1 MRRVLIVGAGQAG
14 LQLALT
20 LQAESYDV
28 TLISARTPEQIR
40 NGRVMSTQSMYYQT
54 LEIERR
60 HGLGLWD
67 DTAPRLTGLRVSVAS
82 QEGERVIDWMA
93 PLKDYALSIDQRVKM
108 AAWLDLFA
116 ERGGTID
123 YRELSV
129 ADLDEIAPDFD
140 LVVVAA
146 GKGELGS
153 LFERDAQRSPYTE
166 PQRELSV
173 AYVRGTRSSSDPDDS
188 SAARFN
194 ALAGLGE
201 VISYPGHTLDGAC
214 EILLLEGVPGGPLD
228 AFGDRPEPQR
238 QWERMLGL
246 LREHCPWEHERFA
259 DAELTDEGG
268 TLAGAVT
275 PTVSKPIGQ
284 LPSGRLVLGLGD
296 SVVLNDP
303 VTGQGSNAACQSA
316 QIYLES
322 ILARGDGAF
331 DWDWMQRTF
340 DRYWDFAQHVTSWA
354 NAALQPPP
362 PHVLTIFGAAA
373 QLPAVGERFADG
385 FANPDDMT
393 AWFLDPNAADAF
405 IAECSAA

>member
-1 MRRVLIVGAGQAG
+1 MRKVLIVGAGQSG

-20 LQAESYDV
+20 LQAEQYDV
-28 TLISARTPEQIR
+28 TLVSAQTPEQIR
-40 NGRVMSTQSMYYQT
+40 GGRVLSTQSMYYQT

-67 DTAPRLTGLRVSVAS
+67 DTAPHLTGLRVSVAGPD
-82 QEGERVIDWMA
+82 GERAIDWTA

-108 AAWLDLFA
+108 PAWMELFT
-116 ERGGTID
+116 ERGGTLVH
-123 YRELSV
+123 RALTVAELDDM
-129 ADLDEIAPDFD
+129 AGDHD

-146 GKGELGS
+146 GKGELAS
-153 LFERDAQRSPYTE
+153 LFERDPQRSPYAE
-166 PQRELSV
+166 PQRALSA
-173 AYVRGTRSSSDPDDS
+173 AYVRGVPGDRDDS

-201 VISYPGHTLDGAC
+201 VISYPGLTLDGAC

-228 AFGDRPEPQR
+228 AFGDRPEPQQ

-246 LREHCPWEHERFA
+246 LRRHCPWEHERFA
-259 DAELTDEGG
+259 DAELTDDGA

-275 PTVSKPIGQ
+275 PQVSKPIGQ

-303 VTGQGSNAACQSA
+303 VTGQGANAACHAA
-316 QIYLES
+316 QIYLDS
-322 ILARGDGAF
+322 IVEHGEDAF

-340 DRYWDFAQHVTSWA
+340 DRYWDVAQHITSWA

-362 PHVLTIFGAAA
+362 PHVLDIFGAAM

-393 AWFLDPNAADAF
+393 AWFLDPEASEAF
-405 IAECSAA
+405 IARCAAA

>member
-1 MRRVLIVGAGQAG
+1 MRKVLIVGAGQSG

-20 LQAESYDV
+20 LQAEQYDV
-28 TLISARTPEQIR
+28 TLVSAQTPEQIR
-40 NGRVMSTQSMYYQT
+40 SGRVLSTQSMYYET

-82 QEGERVIDWMA
+82 PEGERVVDWMA

-108 AAWLDLFA
+108 PAWLELFT
-116 ERGGTID
+116 ERGGKVD
-123 YRELSV
+123 YRALTVSE
-129 ADLDEIAPDFD
+129 LDELAGDHD

-166 PQRELSV
+166 PQRALSV
-173 AYVRGTRSSSDPDDS
+173 AYVRGTKPATDLDDS
-188 SAARFN
+188 AAARFN
-194 ALAGLGE
+194 ALAGIGE
-201 VISYPGHTLDGAC
+201 VISYPGRTLDGDC
-214 EILLLEGVPGGPLD
+214 EIVLVEGVPGGPFD
-228 AFGDRPEPQR
+228 AFGDRPEPQQ

-259 DAELTDEGG
+259 DAELTDDGA

-284 LPSGRLVLGLGD
+284 LPSGRLVLGMGD

-316 QIYLES
+316 QVYLES
-322 ILARGDGAF
+322 ILERGGGEF

-362 PHVLTIFGAAA
+362 PHVLTIFGAAT

-385 FANPDDMT
+385 FAHPDDMT
-393 AWFLDPNAADAF
+393 SWFLDPGAAEAF

>member
-1 MRRVLIVGAGQAG
+1 MRRVLIVGAGQSG

-20 LQAESYDV
+20 LQAQDYDV
-28 TLISARTPEQIR
+28 TLVSARTPEEIR
-40 NGRVMSTQSMYYQT
+40 GGRVMSTQTMYYRA

-67 DTAPRLTGLRVSVAS
+67 DTAPQLTGLRMSVAGPD
-82 QEGERVIDWMA
+82 GERAVDWLA
-93 PLKDYALSIDQRVKM
+93 PLKGYALSVDQRVKF
-108 AAWLDLFA
+108 AAWLELFA
-116 ERGGTID
+116 DRGGKID
-123 YRELSV
+123 HRALTVSE
-129 ADLDEIAPDFD
+129 LDEMAGDFD

-146 GKGELGS
+146 GGGELGA
-153 LFERDAQRSPYTE
+153 LFERDPQRSPYAE
-166 PQRELSV
+166 PQRALAV
-173 AYVRGTRSSSDPDDS
+173 AYVRGTRSGTDSDEP

-194 ALAGLGE
+194 ALAGIGE
-201 VISYPGHTLDGAC
+201 VISFPAQTLDGNC
-214 EILLLEGVPGGPLD
+214 EIVLLEGVPGGPLD
-228 AFGDRPEPQR
+228 AFGDRPAPQQ

-246 LREHCPWEHERFA
+246 LSEHCPWEFDRFA
-259 DAELTDEGG
+259 EAELTDEGA

-275 PTVSKPIGQ
+275 PTVKKPIGQ

-296 SVVLNDP
+296 CVVLNDP
-303 VTGQGSNAACQSA
+303 VTGQGSNAACQGA

-322 ILARGDGAF
+322 ILERADGPF

-340 DRYWDFAQHVTSWA
+340 DRYWDFAQHITTWA

-362 PHVLTIFGAAA
+362 PHVLEIFGAAG

-393 AWFLDPNAADAF
+393 SWFLDPDVAGAF
-405 IAECSAA
+405 IAECAA